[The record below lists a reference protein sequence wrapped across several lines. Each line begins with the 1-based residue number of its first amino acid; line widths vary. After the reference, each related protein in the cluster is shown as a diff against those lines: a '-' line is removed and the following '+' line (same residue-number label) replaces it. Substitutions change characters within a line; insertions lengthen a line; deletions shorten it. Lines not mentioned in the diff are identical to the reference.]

1 RRPHSRVYHLSISRV
16 LRKLAH
22 RFANIT
28 LIKYKCNMFI
38 KIFYFLFHPNELY
51 VNYKL
56 IIVIYMLQLIQQR
69 NHHKQ
74 EMDIVKKI
82 KDERLILQT
91 LKNVRIAF
99 LFQSLGII
107 GILGYTGFTEGI
119 DQITK
124 SPLWLLFILTS
135 MVLSYLQ
142 LSVSIDVEEGEKEIK
157 LTPYYKLVLRS
168 LIVGIVM
175 AIIYIIFSPER
186 PLLEAILTGS
196 ILFICFLVSYSISYF
211 IKKRR
216 LQDDDE

>member
-1 RRPHSRVYHLSISRV
+1 
-16 LRKLAH
+16 
-22 RFANIT
+22 
-28 LIKYKCNMFI
+28 M
-38 KIFYFLFHPNELY
+38 
-51 VNYKL
+51 
-56 IIVIYMLQLIQQR
+56 
-69 NHHKQ
+69 
-74 EMDIVKKI
+74 KKI

-91 LKNVRIAF
+91 LKNIRIVF
-99 LFQSLGII
+99 LFQYIGVV
-107 GILGYTGFTEGI
+107 GILGYIGFTEGMN
-119 DQITK
+119 QITK
-124 SPLWLLFILTS
+124 SPLWLLFMLTS
-135 MVLSYLQ
+135 ILLAYLQ
-142 LSVSIDVEEGEKEIK
+142 LSVSIDVEEGEKEIE

>member
-1 RRPHSRVYHLSISRV
+1 
-16 LRKLAH
+16 
-22 RFANIT
+22 
-28 LIKYKCNMFI
+28 M
-38 KIFYFLFHPNELY
+38 
-51 VNYKL
+51 
-56 IIVIYMLQLIQQR
+56 
-69 NHHKQ
+69 
-74 EMDIVKKI
+74 KKI

-91 LKNVRIAF
+91 LKNIRIVF
-99 LFQSLGII
+99 LFQYIGVV
-107 GILGYTGFTEGI
+107 GILGYIGLTEGM

-124 SPLWLLFILTS
+124 SPLWLLFMLTS
-135 MVLSYLQ
+135 ILLAYLQ

-186 PLLEAILTGS
+186 PLFETILTGS